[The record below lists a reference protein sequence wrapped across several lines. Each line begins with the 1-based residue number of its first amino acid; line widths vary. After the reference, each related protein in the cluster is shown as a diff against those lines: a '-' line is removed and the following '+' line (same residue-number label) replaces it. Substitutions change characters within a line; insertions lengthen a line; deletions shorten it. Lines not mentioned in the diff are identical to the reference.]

1 MSREA
6 VDITHAFWPVVDG
19 IQKLKHGQIKETP
32 EYKYVSDCVVQE
44 LRLKIHV
51 DVLGDA
57 SMVAFIERT
66 VPRLDGVIFQY
77 PYVYFEDINVVF
89 TSLINVYWQ
98 LEHSRADIL
107 INAVKEMGLH
117 TDIDSMIDAMASD
130 LSIQ

>member
-6 VDITHAFWPVVDG
+6 VDISHSFWPVVDG
-19 IQKLKHGQIKETP
+19 IHKLKHGQIKATP
-32 EYKYVSDCVVQE
+32 EYKHVSNCVVQE

-51 DVLGDA
+51 DVLGDE
-57 SMVAFIERT
+57 SIIAFIERT
-66 VPRLDGVIFQY
+66 VSRSDGVTFQY

-98 LEHSRADIL
+98 LEHSRADAL
-107 INAVKEMGLH
+107 INAVEGMGLH
-117 TDIDSMIDAMASD
+117 DDIDSMIDAMASD